1 MADANLYALIAEAAR
16 AAGDRPL
23 LIEEGATSLRY
34 DELDAATAAIAR
46 LLADLG
52 AAPGE
57 RIAVQ
62 VEKSRTAVLLY
73 LAALRAGVIFVPL
86 NTAYTAA
93 EIGYFLG
100 DAEPV
105 ILVCD
110 PASVEALGPLAAEAG
125 VRHVLTLDADGR
137 GTLVDR
143 AGDASFETVAR
154 TPDDLAAIL
163 YTSGTTG
170 RSKGAMLSHRNLL
183 SNALT
188 LKDYWRW
195 QPGDVLLHALPIY
208 HVHGLFVGLHGALL
222 NGSTMFFHRKFDPK
236 AVIRDLPAAT
246 VMMGVPTF
254 YTRLLDTPEF
264 GRDVCGAMRLFI
276 SGSAPLLEAT
286 FTDFE
291 ARTGHHILERYGM
304 TEAGMITS
312 NPYDGDRIAG
322 TVGYALP
329 GVSVRVCDDA
339 GREVA
344 RGEPGVLEISGPNL
358 FRGYWRNPEK
368 TAEEIRADGFFIT
381 GDVATMAEDGRVR
394 IVGRAKDLII
404 SGGFNIY
411 PKEIEL
417 VIDAVPG
424 VGESAAI
431 GVPHPDLGE
440 AVVVVATRAG
450 SVEESDVL
458 AALDGQLARFKQ
470 PRRLVFVDEL
480 PRNAM
485 GKVQKAALRQRY
497 AGLFVA

>member
-1 MADANLYALIAEAAR
+1 M
-16 AAGDRPL
+16 
-23 LIEEGATSLRY
+23 TSSTR
-34 DELDAATAAIAR
+34 R
-46 LLADLG
+46 RRRSRGWLADLG

-208 HVHGLFVGLHGALL
+208 HVHGLFVGPARGAAQRIDDVLPPQVRSQSGDSRSTCGHGDDGCADLLH
-222 NGSTMFFHRKFDPK
+222 
-236 AVIRDLPAAT
+236 AT
-246 VMMGVPTF
+246 
-254 YTRLLDTPEF
+254 
-264 GRDVCGAMRLFI
+264 
-276 SGSAPLLEAT
+276 
-286 FTDFE
+286 
-291 ARTGHHILERYGM
+291 ARY
-304 TEAGMITS
+304 
-312 NPYDGDRIAG
+312 
-322 TVGYALP
+322 P
-329 GVSVRVCDDA
+329 GVRARCLRGDA
-339 GREVA
+339 AFHQWFGAAA
-344 RGEPGVLEISGPNL
+344 RSDLHR
-358 FRGYWRNPEK
+358 FRGAHRP
-368 TAEEIRADGFFIT
+368 
-381 GDVATMAEDGRVR
+381 
-394 IVGRAKDLII
+394 
-404 SGGFNIY
+404 
-411 PKEIEL
+411 
-417 VIDAVPG
+417 
-424 VGESAAI
+424 
-431 GVPHPDLGE
+431 PHP
-440 AVVVVATRAG
+440 R
-450 SVEESDVL
+450 
-458 AALDGQLARFKQ
+458 
-470 PRRLVFVDEL
+470 
-480 PRNAM
+480 
-485 GKVQKAALRQRY
+485 ALRHDR
-497 AGLFVA
+497 GGG